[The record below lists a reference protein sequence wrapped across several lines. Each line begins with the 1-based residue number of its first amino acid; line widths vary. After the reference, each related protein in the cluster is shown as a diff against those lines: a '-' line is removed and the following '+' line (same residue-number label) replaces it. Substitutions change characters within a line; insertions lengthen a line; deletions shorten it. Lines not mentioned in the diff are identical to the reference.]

1 MTAVSSPVRPTDPRR
16 AARRRPAAVSNSP
29 GATTMTSVPVT
40 SAALVASS
48 ANSANT
54 TATFAPAS
62 FQAYATSPA
71 LSSGFIGTTMAP
83 SRRIA

>member
-1 MTAVSSPVRPTDPRR
+1 M
-16 AARRRPAAVSNSP
+16 
-29 GATTMTSVPVT
+29 PVT

-48 ANSANT
+48 ANMANT

-62 FQAYATSPA
+62 FQAYETSPA
-71 LSSGFIGTTMAP
+71 LSSGFIGTTIAP